1 MTAELPITR
10 VTNVTRALQAAAA
23 SGPGVTSAF
32 TGTQQ
37 PQDWG
42 GRWWSYEIEFAVL
55 QDADGR
61 RLSAF
66 FAALGGV
73 AGTFTF
79 RDPYIRNPVGLG
91 APSVNGA
98 GQAGTTLVTDG
109 WGARGMS
116 AGDFFSLGSGTALRL
131 HQLTA
136 DAVPVAGAATLQ
148 FVPALRA
155 SPADNAALN
164 VVNPGVLLRA
174 SGPIPAQIG
183 LADLYRFSLQAREAI

>member
-1 MTAELPITR
+1 MTAELPISR
-10 VTNVTRALQAAAA
+10 VTNVTRTLQSAAVAV
-23 SGPGVTSAF
+23 SSPF

-37 PQDWG
+37 AQDWG
-42 GRWWSYEIEFAVL
+42 GRWWSYEIEFSVL

-66 FAALGGV
+66 FAALGGAV
-73 AGTFTF
+73 GAFTF
-79 RDPYIRNPVGLG
+79 RDPFIRNPANLG
-91 APSVNGA
+91 GPLVNGA
-98 GQAGTTLVTDG
+98 GQTGTTLATDG
-109 WGARGMS
+109 WGSRGMS
-116 AGDFFSLGSGTALRL
+116 AGDFFSIGSGASLRL

-136 DAVPVAGAATLQ
+136 DAVPVAGAVTLQ

-174 SGPIPAQIG
+174 SGPIPASIG
-183 LADLYRFSLQAREAI
+183 LADVYRFSLQAREAL

>member
-1 MTAELPITR
+1 MTAELPVTR
-10 VTNVTRALQAAAA
+10 VTNVTRTLQSAAIAVA
-23 SGPGVTSAF
+23 SPF

-37 PQDWG
+37 AQDWG
-42 GRWWSYEIEFAVL
+42 GRWWTYEIEFSVL

-73 AGTFTF
+73 VGTFTF
-79 RDPYIRNPVGLG
+79 RDPFIRNPANLG
-91 APSVNGA
+91 VPLVNGA
-98 GQAGTTLVTDG
+98 GQTGTTLVTDG
-109 WGARGMS
+109 WGTRSMS
-116 AGDFFSLGSGTALRL
+116 AGDFFSIGSGASLRL

-136 DAVPVAGAATLQ
+136 DVVPVSGAATLQ

-155 SPADNAALN
+155 SPSDNAALN

-183 LADLYRFSLQAREAI
+183 LADVYKFSLQAREAL

>member
-1 MTAELPITR
+1 MTAELPISR
-10 VTNVTRALQAAAA
+10 VTNVTRTLQAASVAVA
-23 SGPGVTSAF
+23 SRF

-66 FAALGGV
+66 FAALGGS

-79 RDPYIRNPVGLG
+79 RDPFIQNPASIGVPL
-91 APSVNGA
+91 VNGA
-98 GQAGTTLVTDG
+98 GQTGNSLVTDG
-109 WGARGMS
+109 WGARGLS
-116 AGDFFSLGSGTALRL
+116 AGDFFSLGAGTALRL
-131 HQLTA
+131 YQLTA
-136 DAVPVAGAATLQ
+136 DAVPVSGAATLQ

-155 SPADNAALN
+155 SPSDNAALN

-183 LADLYRFSLQAREAI
+183 LANLYRFSLQAREAI